1 MLNPYIISPTHTPK
15 KASMTSDEEQ
25 ISQQQDH
32 LADLPILRNWIWRLG
47 NLLIRIGTRLTKEN
61 SMMTSANR
69 NA

>member
-1 MLNPYIISPTHTPK
+1 MLNPYIISHTRTPK
-15 KASMTSDEEQ
+15 KASDEEQ